1 MVNGWFPFYEC
12 HSQGCR
18 CQGRVEAAPQTP
30 AQAAVRTRIEHH
42 GQVDELMA
50 QTDIGQIR
58 DPELVGRS
66 DVQVCRQVRIDR
78 QAVVAVGGGHEP
90 FLSQTQQVVLA
101 HEAQDPLVVCPNAL
115 PMQLFCDAPIAIAR
129 PF

>member
-50 QTDIGQIR
+50 QTDKGQIR

-66 DVQVCRQVRIDR
+66 DVHFGGKVWVHR
-78 QAVVAVGGGHEP
+78 QAVVAVCSGHK
-90 FLSQTQQVVLA
+90 
-101 HEAQDPLVVCPNAL
+101 AL
-115 PMQLFCDAPIAIAR
+115 PSQAE
-129 PF
+129 